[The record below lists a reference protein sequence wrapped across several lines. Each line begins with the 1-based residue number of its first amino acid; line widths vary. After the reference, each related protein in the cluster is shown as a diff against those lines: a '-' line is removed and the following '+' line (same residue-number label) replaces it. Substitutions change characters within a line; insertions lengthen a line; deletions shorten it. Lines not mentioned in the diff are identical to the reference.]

1 MTKKQLQEKEP
12 DSFDNRKRVFAQVCR
27 MQCGS
32 EGKTLFLDTSTQTM
46 YNEDGS
52 VFVPSVLHKSCNML
66 PVPLEYIEIEVKD
79 EENTD
84 FRTEV
89 PHIVPT
95 QGGEEL
101 QGNLSESSGE
111 VQPGSVLRYSKDV
124 SGRVVEAVEPPDEIV
139 SAGTISEAKSFR
151 PTRRTKSS

>member
-1 MTKKQLQEKEP
+1 MPKTIT
-12 DSFDNRKRVFAQVCR
+12 AQVCR

-46 YNEDGS
+46 YNQDGS
-52 VFVPSVLHKSCNML
+52 VFVSSVLHKSCNML

-89 PHIVPT
+89 PPSVATSSREELSGNRDEPQGEI
-95 QGGEEL
+95 QSGGE
-101 QGNLSESSGE
+101 
-111 VQPGSVLRYSKDV
+111 LRNDSQIF
-124 SGRVVEAVEPPDEIV
+124 GRVDETIKSPDETV
-139 SAGTISEAKSFR
+139 DSGAVPKTKPRR
-151 PTRRTKSS
+151 PASRTRR